1 MVGEG
6 RPSTLFLAVFRKA
19 VDGGPSPTMTVKDC
33 RYSSPTQ
40 GIACM
45 ASDKDLDRLDREILR
60 LLAADAS
67 LSLADIASRVGLTP
81 TPCWK
86 RIRRMEQ
93 DGVILGRVATIDPA
107 KVGLPVSVFVA
118 VETADHSSAWLQ
130 RFADVVAELPE
141 IVDAWRMSGDVDY
154 VLHVVVPDISAY
166 DDFYRRLIA
175 AVPLRNVTS
184 RFSMERLKAA
194 PLPI

>member
-1 MVGEG
+1 
-6 RPSTLFLAVFRKA
+6 
-19 VDGGPSPTMTVKDC
+19 
-33 RYSSPTQ
+33 
-40 GIACM
+40 M
-45 ASDKDLDRLDREILR
+45 AADKDMDRLDREILR

-67 LSLADIASRVGLTP
+67 LSLADIAAKVGLTP

-93 DGVILGRVATIDPA
+93 AGIIIGRVATIDPA
-107 KVGLPVSVFVA
+107 KIGLPVSVFVA
-118 VETADHSSAWLQ
+118 VETADHSGDWLA
-130 RFADVVAELPE
+130 RFAEVVAGMPE

-154 VLHVVVPDISAY
+154 LLHVVVPDIAAY
-166 DDFYRRLIA
+166 DEFYRKLIA
-175 AVPLRNVTS
+175 TVKLRNVTS

>member
-1 MVGEG
+1 M
-6 RPSTLFLAVFRKA
+6 A
-19 VDGGPSPTMTVKDC
+19 VDKEM
-33 RYSSPTQ
+33 
-40 GIACM
+40 
-45 ASDKDLDRLDREILR
+45 DRLDREILR
-60 LLAADAS
+60 LLASDAS

-93 DGVILGRVATIDPA
+93 AGIIQGRVATIDPT
-107 KVGLPVSVFVA
+107 KVGLPVSVFVE
-118 VETADHSSAWLQ
+118 VETADHSGDWLK
-130 RFADVVAELPE
+130 RFAEVVTSMPE

-154 VLHVVVPDISAY
+154 LLHVVVPDIAAY
-166 DDFYRRLIA
+166 DDFYRRLIG